1 MTNLAHK
8 TPLSAPEKIQENTQE
23 KAERFITA
31 LYKAVDD
38 KSTSKLGAFLADD
51 LRFQLGN
58 FDTVH
63 GKDAVLAANE
73 NFFQIIDSMSHRIDS
88 IWAQADDIICRGEV
102 HYKRLDQ
109 SELSLPFATILK
121 MKSGL
126 IQDYQVYVDVTP
138 L

>member
-1 MTNLAHK
+1 MTNLAFT
-8 TPLSAPEKIQENTQE
+8 TPPSPPSPLALDATNL
-23 KAERFITA
+23 ITK
-31 LYKAVDD
+31 LYQAVDE

-58 FDTVH
+58 FDEVH
-63 GKDAVLAANE
+63 SKDAVLASNE
-73 NFFQIIDSMSHRIDS
+73 NFFQIIEAMSHRIDR
-88 IWAQADDIICRGEV
+88 IWAQGNDIICKGKV

-109 SELSLPFATILK
+109 SELSLPFATVLEIK
-121 MKSGL
+121 NSL

>member
-1 MTNLAHK
+1 MTNLACK
-8 TPLSAPEKIQENTQE
+8 TPLLLPENIQEN
-23 KAERFITA
+23 AESLITK
-31 LYKAVDD
+31 LYAAVDE
-38 KSTSKLGAFLADD
+38 KSTSRLGAFLADD

-58 FDTVH
+58 FDAVT
-63 GKDAVLAANE
+63 GKSAVLEANE
-73 NFFQIIDSMSHRIDS
+73 NFFQIIDSMTHRIDG
-88 IWAQADDIICRGEV
+88 IWAQNEDIICKGEV

>member
-1 MTNLAHK
+1 MTNLAYK
-8 TPLSAPEKIQENTQE
+8 TPVLNSKNTESDAENL
-23 KAERFITA
+23 ITA
-31 LYKAVDD
+31 LYKAVDG
-38 KSTSKLGAFLADD
+38 KSISELGDFLAND

-58 FDTVH
+58 FDEVK
-63 GKDAVLAANE
+63 GKDAVLEANE
-73 NFFQIIDSMSHRIDS
+73 NFFQIIDSMTHRIDG
-88 IWAQADDIICRGEV
+88 IWAQDEDIICKGEV

-121 MKSGL
+121 MKAGL